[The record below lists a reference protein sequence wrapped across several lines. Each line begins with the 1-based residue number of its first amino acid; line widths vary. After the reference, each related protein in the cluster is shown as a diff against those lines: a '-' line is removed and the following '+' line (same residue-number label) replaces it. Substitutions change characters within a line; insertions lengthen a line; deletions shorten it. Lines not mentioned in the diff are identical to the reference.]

1 MKQPLNEQFT
11 RMQKLAG
18 VITEN
23 QINKDPNSLDRMLK
37 LLKLVLDDSYKM
49 LADKSE
55 DKDFII
61 SHLQD
66 TIKGVLN
73 VLKDS
78 NRTNENQINE
88 EKTWDDVDKEL
99 ADEEAQDIKKAKTFV
114 NTIQGKNAVRVIK
127 ALINKPY
134 GYDKLDKVLQV
145 LNLDRQNFIYAA
157 KAAGMDFETDAAGI
171 HIYDDNYQDQDV
183 AINQINGDWIVG

>member
-1 MKQPLNEQFT
+1 MKKQLNEQFT

-18 VITEN
+18 IINEN

-61 SHLQD
+61 DYLQN

-78 NRTNENQINE
+78 NTNN
-88 EKTWDDVDKEL
+88 
-99 ADEEAQDIKKAKTFV
+99 
-114 NTIQGKNAVRVIK
+114 
-127 ALINKPY
+127 
-134 GYDKLDKVLQV
+134 
-145 LNLDRQNFIYAA
+145 
-157 KAAGMDFETDAAGI
+157 
-171 HIYDDNYQDQDV
+171 
-183 AINQINGDWIVG
+183 